1 MKLPLGYAGDPTLSD
16 APERLWLVGHLGPQ
30 TLEVWSLASPCD
42 DPFKL
47 NLSVRCHVHF
57 NQFLMSY
64 LFFWWGRGCCRGWWV
79 MVYVVVSL
87 PPCFQF
93 RWHDDHNMTS
103 YQFIS
108 IHITSYPNPYP
119 NQIMYHVI
127 SYQETTVSWDDMT
140 WLQALRARLRTSR
153 VPKAQLL
160 HAKSLDGWLMLKRL
174 CLKHVP
180 SSKLTVCYWKWPFIV
195 DLPMKICDFP

>member
-64 LFFWWGRGCCRGWWV
+64 VFFGGAGGVAGGGGLWFTWLSLCPHVSNLGDMTTTTWLHINSYQLISKSISKSNHISIMSCHIKKPRFLEMIWHDFKRFERACARPASPRHSCFTPSRSTGGWCWRGCV
-79 MVYVVVSL
+79 
-87 PPCFQF
+87 
-93 RWHDDHNMTS
+93 
-103 YQFIS
+103 
-108 IHITSYPNPYP
+108 
-119 NQIMYHVI
+119 
-127 SYQETTVSWDDMT
+127 
-140 WLQALRARLRTSR
+140 
-153 VPKAQLL
+153 
-160 HAKSLDGWLMLKRL
+160 
-174 CLKHVP
+174 
-180 SSKLTVCYWKWPFIV
+180 
-195 DLPMKICDFP
+195 

>member
-1 MKLPLGYAGDPTLSD
+1 MKLPRGYAGDPTLSD

-30 TLEVWSLASPCD
+30 TLEVWSLVSPCD

-57 NQFLMSY
+57 NQFLTSY

-108 IHITSYPNPYP
+108 IHIQIHIQIKSY
-119 NQIMYHVI
+119 IMSFHI
-127 SYQETTVSWDDMT
+127 KKPRFLEMIWHDFKRFE
-140 WLQALRARLRTSR
+140 RACARPASPRHSCFTPSR
-153 VPKAQLL
+153 
-160 HAKSLDGWLMLKRL
+160 STGGWCWRG
-174 CLKHVP
+174 CV
-180 SSKLTVCYWKWPFIV
+180 
-195 DLPMKICDFP
+195 

>member
-47 NLSVRCHVHF
+47 NLSVRCHFHF
-57 NQFLMSY
+57 NQFLMSH
-64 LFFWWGRGCCRGWWV
+64 LFFWWGRGSSGGVAGGGGLWFTWLSLCPH
-79 MVYVVVSL
+79 VSNL
-87 PPCFQF
+87 G
-93 RWHDDHNMTS
+93 DMTTATWL
-103 YQFIS
+103 
-108 IHITSYPNPYP
+108 HINSYPNPYP
-119 NQIMYHVI
+119 NQIIYHVI

-140 WLQALRARLRTSR
+140 WLQALRARLRASR

-195 DLPMKICDFP
+195 DLPMRICDFP